1 MAAVNWE
8 QTLDVSV
15 ICPVYNTPPGVL
27 AAAIRSVLS
36 QAGPHEIELILVN
49 DCSTDPATTAALRDA
64 ADGDGR
70 VQVINQDSNTG
81 PARARSVGVARAR
94 HDWVSFIDS
103 DDLWPEGKL
112 DQAASVLEE
121 WPDSR
126 WIGGSFAT
134 LLPDGSLRAAQ
145 RLTVKC
151 PPAQAGRTA
160 QRLQTPASTRALVGS
175 WHPLGTS
182 LFHRHLIADAG
193 DFDPRLTYGED
204 WLLSLRISLLTPMDY
219 IEAETYVLRRQ
230 GASLMRSPRRL
241 SSKAVEGLLAA
252 RRDPA
257 LRIVRRELRWLV
269 YGGYKEVAMNNALNG
284 RKLRGLGFAL
294 LALSV
299 DPREVG
305 ELLMFLRLLQKTG
318 PVLAGGFQRYSMAD
332 QLDFSGNQEQK

>member
-1 MAAVNWE
+1 M
-8 QTLDVSV
+8 DVSV
-15 ICPVYNTPPGVL
+15 ICPVFNTPPGVL

-36 QAGPHEIELILVN
+36 QAGPHEVELILVD
-49 DCSTDPATTAALRDA
+49 DCSTDPATAAALRDA
-64 ADGDGR
+64 ANGDRR

-81 PARARSVGVARAR
+81 PAWARSVGVARAR

-103 DDLWPEGKL
+103 DDLWPDGKL

-134 LLPDGSLRAAQ
+134 LLPDGSLRPAQ
-145 RLTVKC
+145 KLTVKC
-151 PPAQAGRTA
+151 APAQAGRTA
-160 QRLQTPASTRALVGS
+160 QRLRTPESTRALVGS

-182 LFHRHLIADAG
+182 LFRRHLIADAG

-204 WLLSLRISLLTPMDY
+204 WLLCLRISLLTPMDY

-241 SSKAVEGLLAA
+241 SAKAVEGLLAA

-257 LRIVRRELRWLV
+257 LRAVRRELRWLV
-269 YGGYKEVAMNNALNG
+269 YGGYKEVAMNNVLNG
-284 RKLRGLGFAL
+284 RKLRGVGFAL

-305 ELLMFLRLLQKTG
+305 EMLMFLRLLRKTG
-318 PVLAGGFQRYSMAD
+318 PVLAGGLQRYSTSE
-332 QLDFSGNQEQK
+332 QLDFSSIQTLE

>member
-1 MAAVNWE
+1 M
-8 QTLDVSV
+8 DVSV
-15 ICPVYNTPPGVL
+15 ICPVFNTSPGVL
-27 AAAIRSVLS
+27 AEAVRSVLS
-36 QAGPHEIELILVN
+36 QAGPHAVELILVN
-49 DCSTDPATTAALRDA
+49 DCSTNPATVAALRDA

-70 VQVINQDSNTG
+70 VYVVNQDRNTG

-94 HDWVSFIDS
+94 HEWIGFIDS

-112 DQAASVLEE
+112 DQAASVLQE

-134 LLPDGSLRAAQ
+134 LLSGGTLRPAQ
-145 RLTVKC
+145 RLTAKC
-151 PPAQAGRTA
+151 PPSQVGRTA
-160 QRLQTPASTRALVGS
+160 QRLCTPESTRVLVGS

-182 LFHRHLIADAG
+182 LFRRHLIADAG

-204 WLLSLRISLLTPMDY
+204 WLLCLRISLLAPMDY

-230 GASLMRSPRRL
+230 GTSLMRSPRRL
-241 SSKAVEGLLAA
+241 SAKAVEGLLAA

-257 LRIVRRELRWLV
+257 LRVARRELRWLV

-284 RKLRGLGFAL
+284 QKLRGVLFAL
-294 LALSV
+294 LALTV

-305 ELLMFLRLLQKTG
+305 ELLMFLRLLRRNG
-318 PVLAGGFQRYSMAD
+318 PALARGLQRYSTAE
-332 QLDFSGNQEQK
+332 QLDFSSIKSLE